1 VTNGNVFWES
11 VLIGQPLPTGRS
23 KKLDMLALKGDKD
36 AEEAFKE
43 VVDLA
48 VKSKDTAASL
58 SVTQSVSEQAADRKT
73 LLPA

>member
-1 VTNGNVFWES
+1 
-11 VLIGQPLPTGRS
+11 
-23 KKLDMLALKGDKD
+23 MLALKGDKD